1 MVAIWNIKEANYSEG
16 DGIRDHDDDDDDD
29 LSTQCAWAPTC
40 RCSSEM
46 EIEDKLLIK

>member
-16 DGIRDHDDDDDDD
+16 DGIRDHDDDDDD

-40 RCSSEM
+40 RCSSGV